1 MESQSFFS
9 GLFDFSFR
17 EYVTPKIIRVIF
29 VILIVFAAIGALL
42 RCSISSARGGGFGIV
57 FGIIFAVVG
66 FFLYVILFR
75 IYLEVV
81 SALFRINDNI
91 ATLVQLS
98 GGTPTVAPTD
108 VVASIPP
115 PPSSTP
121 RPPPPS
127 APPPES
133 ELPPS
138 PLPPARRASPGGL
151 TSAVEAP
158 QPQRVG
164 DHRDAR

>member
-9 GLFDFSFR
+9 GLFDFSFK

-29 VILIVFAAIGALL
+29 VILIVFAAIGALAL
-42 RCSISSARGGGFGIV
+42 LIGSARGGGLGIV
-57 FGIIFAVVG
+57 LGIIFAVVG

-91 ATLVQLS
+91 ATLVHLS
-98 GGTPTVAPTD
+98 GGTPTRTPTD
-108 VVASIPP
+108 PVSSPP
-115 PPSSTP
+115 PPPLT
-121 RPPPPS
+121 PPPP
-127 APPPES
+127 PPTVPPES

-138 PLPPARRASPGGL
+138 PLPPHDERPL
-151 TSAVEAP
+151 DEPPPTV
-158 QPQRVG
+158 
-164 DHRDAR
+164 

>member
-9 GLFDFSFR
+9 GLFDFSFK

-29 VILIVFAAIGALL
+29 VILIVFATIGAVALL
-42 RCSISSARGGGFGIV
+42 VASARGGGFGIV

-66 FFLYVILFR
+66 FFFYVILFR

-91 ATLVQLS
+91 ATLVQLN
-98 GGTPTVAPTD
+98 GGTPNGGSD
-108 VVASIPP
+108 GSGLSIPP
-115 PPSSTP
+115 PPP
-121 RPPPPS
+121 VHAS
-127 APPPES
+127 AASPS

-138 PLPPARRASPGGL
+138 PLPPPSEPPPDEPPP
-151 TSAVEAP
+151 TV
-158 QPQRVG
+158 
-164 DHRDAR
+164 

>member
-29 VILIVFAAIGALL
+29 VILIVFAALGALAL
-42 RCSISSARGGGFGIV
+42 LVTSSRGGGFGIV
-57 FGIIFAVVG
+57 LGIIFAVVG

-98 GGTPTVAPTD
+98 GGTPTVTPTD
-108 VVASIPP
+108 VITQIPP
-115 PPSSTP
+115 PPPPSTP
-121 RPPPPS
+121 PPPPPS
-127 APPPES
+127 APSPES

-138 PLPPARRASPGGL
+138 PLPPPSERPFDEPPP
-151 TSAVEAP
+151 AV
-158 QPQRVG
+158 
-164 DHRDAR
+164 